1 MYKRRIA
8 IAGLAL
14 CSGFVLS
21 AGLAVTACS
30 SSTGANGTNPFVDS
44 GVNTTPEA
52 SAVVPEAGTAVDG
65 GSPGDGSVSTN
76 CQGSN
81 ILGDGGATLQCFQY
95 PTDPGPGAFYVT
107 ISGESNALTGYP
119 FPPDN
124 FVNDTYMPDGWQF
137 QILEYIV
144 VVDKVTLWQNPD
156 ESTTNQEEHGSQV
169 AHLDGPFVVDLHK
182 GGKIVGQG
190 GYPELATPLGVITT
204 QNDLGN
210 AAFPTDGTRFAF
222 GFSTVQATYDAYNVN
237 LDESEAAD
245 FALMVQKGY
254 SVFYRGTAVWEGNS
268 PSNPYT
274 CVQTNAGE
282 GEDAGDIQEGD
293 AEVATYR
300 DGGYDFSQ
308 IDNLQ
313 FSFTLGFPTP
323 TNYVNCQNM
332 TGGGTPLPG
341 EDYARGVF
349 ASASQSEITQVTV
362 HMDHPFWESFEED
375 TPVHWDNIAAQ
386 YVGKGS
392 ADGGFVPVNTED
404 FVSVRFHPWYD
415 STGTPLPW
423 RNCVGP
429 YYTPPGN
436 GQMFFSTLSVPI
448 DPNGTCTGALNQ
460 DYTLDNCPA
469 IRDYY
474 DYIRYTQS
482 TQGHLNS
489 QGLCF
494 IDRQY
499 PAPAGGS

>member
-1 MYKRRIA
+1 MCRKPLA

-14 CSGFVLS
+14 GAGFVLS
-21 AGLAVTACS
+21 AGFATSACS
-30 SSTGANGTNPFVDS
+30 SSSPSNQARGYVDS
-44 GVNTTPEA
+44 G
-52 SAVVPEAGTAVDG
+52 AG
-65 GSPGDGSVSTN
+65 GDGATAADVAI
-76 CQGSN
+76 GAPDA
-81 ILGDGGATLQCFQY
+81 GDGGTLKSFAY
-95 PTDPGPGAFYVT
+95 PADPGPGAFYVT

-124 FVNDTYMPDGWQF
+124 YADDTYMPDGWQF
-137 QILEYIV
+137 EILEYIV
-144 VVDKVTLWQNPD
+144 NVDKITLWSNPD
-156 ESTTNQEEHGSQV
+156 ESTTSQLPHGPQI

-190 GYPELATPLGVITT
+190 GYPELSTPIGVITS
-204 QNDLGN
+204 QNDNGN
-210 AAFPTDGTRFAF
+210 APFDTTGGTRYAF

-237 LDESEAAD
+237 LDDSEAAD

-254 SVFYRGTAVWEGNS
+254 SVFYRGTAVWKGND
-268 PSNPYT
+268 PSSTYT
-274 CVQTNAGE
+274 CVQTNAGA
-282 GEDAGDIQEGD
+282 GEDAGLVEQGD
-293 AEVATYR
+293 AEVPTYA
-300 DGGYDFSQ
+300 DGGYNFSA
-308 IDNLQ
+308 IDNLT

-332 TGGGTPLPG
+332 TGGGQPLPG

-349 ASASQSEITQVTV
+349 ASPSQSQITQVTV

-375 TPVHWDNIAAQ
+375 TPVHWDDIAAQ
-386 YVGKGS
+386 YVGS
-392 ADGGFVPVNTED
+392 TANPVPVNLED
-404 FVSVRFHPWYD
+404 FVGIRFHPWFD
-415 STGTPLPW
+415 KTGTPLPW

-448 DPNGTCTGALNQ
+448 DPNGTCTGTIGQ
-460 DYTLDNCPA
+460 DYTLANCHA

>member
-1 MYKRRIA
+1 MDKKGIA
-8 IAGLAL
+8 IAELAL
-14 CSGFVLS
+14 CGGLVLS
-21 AGLAVTACS
+21 LGFTSSGCS
-30 SSTGANGTNPFVDS
+30 SGSSPAQSVFVDS
-44 GVNTTPEA
+44 G
-52 SAVVPEAGTAVDG
+52 GG
-65 GSPGDGSVSTN
+65 GSSGND
-76 CQGSN
+76 CQGSA
-81 ILGDGGATLQCFQY
+81 IAGDAGQALKCFNY
-95 PTDPGPGAFYVT
+95 PADPGAGAFYVT

-124 FVNDTYMPDGWQF
+124 YSADTYMPDGWQF
-137 QILEYIV
+137 EILEYIV
-144 VVDKVTLWQNPD
+144 NVDKITLWSDPD
-156 ESTTNQEEHGSQV
+156 QSATNQQMHGSPV

-190 GYPELATPLGVITT
+190 GYPELATPLGTITS
-204 QNDLGN
+204 QNDNGN
-210 AAFPTDGTRFAF
+210 APFDTTGGTRYGF

-237 LDESEAAD
+237 LDDSEAAD

-254 SVFYRGTAVWEGNS
+254 SVFYRGTAVWKGDQGTY
-268 PSNPYT
+268 P
-274 CVQTNAGE
+274 CVQTNAGA
-282 GEDAGDIQEGD
+282 GEDAGLVQEGD
-293 AEVATYR
+293 ADVPTYA
-300 DGGYDFSQ
+300 DGGYDFAS
-308 IDNLQ
+308 IDNLT

-332 TGGGTPLPG
+332 TGGGQPLPG

-349 ASASQSEITQVTV
+349 ASSSQSEVTQVTV

-375 TPVHWDNIAAQ
+375 TPVHWDDIASQ
-386 YVGKGS
+386 YVGS
-392 ADGGFVPVNTED
+392 TANPVPVNTED
-404 FVSVRFHPWYD
+404 FVGVRFHPWFD
-415 STGTPLPW
+415 KVGTPLPW

-448 DPNGTCTGALNQ
+448 DPGATCTGTIGQ
-460 DYTLDNCPA
+460 DYTLANCPA

>member
-1 MYKRRIA
+1 MNKKRFA

-14 CSGFVLS
+14 GGGFVLS
-21 AGLAVTACS
+21 AVASACS
-30 SSTGANGTNPFVDS
+30 SSSPNQGQG
-44 GVNTTPEA
+44 GYI
-52 SAVVPEAGTAVDG
+52 DG
-65 GSPGDGSVSTN
+65 GADQLASDAGSE
-76 CQGSN
+76 QAQIAPEG
-81 ILGDGGATLQCFQY
+81 GDGGGLMPFAY
-95 PTDPGPGAFYVT
+95 PADPGPGAFYVT

-124 FVNDTYMPDGWQF
+124 FAADTYMPDGWQF
-137 QILEYIV
+137 EILEYIV
-144 VVDKVTLWQNPD
+144 VVDKVTLWSNPD
-156 ESTTNQEEHGSQV
+156 VSATDQSQHGSPV

-190 GYPELATPLGVITT
+190 GYPELATPIGVITS
-204 QNDLGN
+204 QNDNGN
-210 AAFPTDGTRFAF
+210 APFDTSGGTRYAF

-237 LDESEAAD
+237 LDSSEAAD

-254 SVFYRGTAVWEGNS
+254 SVFYRGTAVWKGDD
-268 PSNPYT
+268 PGNPYP
-274 CVQTNAGE
+274 CVQTNAGA
-282 GEDAGDIQEGD
+282 GQDAGLLTEGD
-293 AEVATYR
+293 ASVATYV

-308 IDNLQ
+308 MDKLS

-332 TGGGTPLPG
+332 TGGGQPLPG
-341 EDYARGVF
+341 EDYARGVA
-349 ASASQSEITQVTV
+349 ASPSQSTITQVTV
-362 HMDHPFWESFEED
+362 HMDHPFWESFQED

-386 YVGKGS
+386 YVGS
-392 ADGGFVPVNTED
+392 TANPVPVNTED
-404 FVSVRFHPWYD
+404 FVGIAFHPWSD
-415 STGTPLPW
+415 KTGTPLPW
-423 RNCVGP
+423 RNCVGS
-429 YYTPPGN
+429 YYSPPGN

-448 DPNGTCTGALNQ
+448 DPQGTCTGQIGQ
-460 DYTLDNCPA
+460 DYTKDDCPA

>member
-1 MYKRRIA
+1 MQKKRFT

-14 CSGFVLS
+14 GAGSVLS
-21 AGLAVTACS
+21 AGVATSACS
-30 SSTGANGTNPFVDS
+30 SSSSGEQTGGYVDS
-44 GVNTTPEA
+44 GA
-52 SAVVPEAGTAVDG
+52 S
-65 GSPGDGSVSTN
+65 GDGAAGPDAMTFPSPD
-76 CQGSN
+76 G
-81 ILGDGGATLQCFQY
+81 GDGGALKAFAY
-95 PTDPGPGAFYVT
+95 PADPGAGAFYVT

-124 FVNDTYMPDGWQF
+124 YVNDTYMPDGWQF
-137 QILEYIV
+137 EILEYIV
-144 VVDKVTLWQNPD
+144 NVDKITLWSNPNLSATD
-156 ESTTNQEEHGSQV
+156 QEQHGRQI

-190 GYPELATPLGVITT
+190 GYPELATPIGVITS
-204 QNDLGN
+204 QNDNGN
-210 AAFPTDGTRFAF
+210 QPFDTTGGTRYGF
-222 GFSTVQATYDAYNVN
+222 GFSTVPATYDAYNVN
-237 LDESEAAD
+237 LDDSEAAD

-254 SVFYRGTAVWEGNS
+254 SVFYRGTAVWKGND
-268 PSNPYT
+268 PSSMYP
-274 CVQTNAGE
+274 CVQTSAGA
-282 GEDAGDIQEGD
+282 GEDAGLVQEGD
-293 AEVATYR
+293 AEVPTYA
-300 DGGYDFSQ
+300 DGGYDFSA
-308 IDNLQ
+308 IDNLT

-341 EDYARGVF
+341 EDYARGIF
-349 ASASQSEITQVTV
+349 ASASQSEVTQVTV
-362 HMDHPFWESFEED
+362 HMDHPFWESFAED
-375 TPVHWDNIAAQ
+375 TPVHWDDIAAQ
-386 YVGKGS
+386 YVGS
-392 ADGGFVPVNTED
+392 MANPVPVNTED
-404 FVSVRFHPWYD
+404 FVGVRFHPWFD
-415 STGTPLPW
+415 KTGTPLPW

-448 DPNGTCTGALNQ
+448 NPAGTCMGTIGQ
-460 DYTLDNCPA
+460 DYMTATCPD

>member
-1 MYKRRIA
+1 
-8 IAGLAL
+8 
-14 CSGFVLS
+14 
-21 AGLAVTACS
+21 
-30 SSTGANGTNPFVDS
+30 VDS
-44 GVNTTPEA
+44 G
-52 SAVVPEAGTAVDG
+52 GGGLDG
-65 GSPGDGSVSTN
+65 GTDVQIG
-76 CQGSN
+76 
-81 ILGDGGATLQCFQY
+81 IEGGTLKQFAY
-95 PTDPGPGAFYVT
+95 PADPGAGAFYVT

-124 FVNDTYMPDGWQF
+124 FSTDTYMPDGWEF

-144 VVDKVTLWQNPD
+144 VVDKVTLWSNPD
-156 ESTTNQEEHGSQV
+156 KSASDQSQHGDPV

-190 GYPELATPLGVITT
+190 GYPELSTPIGVIAN
-204 QNDLGN
+204 QNDNGN
-210 AAFPTDGTRFAF
+210 APFDTSGGTRYGF
-222 GFSTVQATYDAYNVN
+222 GFSTVQASYDAYNVN
-237 LDESEAAD
+237 LDDSEAAD
-245 FALMVQKGY
+245 YAMMVQNGW
-254 SVFYRGTAVWEGNS
+254 SVFYRGTAVWKGDD
-268 PSNPYT
+268 PGNPYT
-274 CVQTNAGE
+274 CVQTNAGQ
-282 GEDAGDIQEGD
+282 GEDAGLVQEGD
-293 AEVATYR
+293 ADVPTYA
-300 DGGYDFSQ
+300 DGGYDFTQ
-308 IDNLQ
+308 MDKLN

-349 ASASQSEITQVTV
+349 ASGSQSTVTQVTV

-375 TPVHWDNIAAQ
+375 TPVHWDNIASQ
-386 YVGKGS
+386 YVGS
-392 ADGGFVPVNTED
+392 TANPVPVNLTD
-404 FVSVRFHPWYD
+404 FVGVQFHPWFD
-415 STGTPLPW
+415 KTGTPLPW
-423 RNCVGP
+423 RNCVGSN
-429 YYTPPGN
+429 YVPPGN

-448 DPNGTCTGALNQ
+448 DPNGTCTGTVGQ
-460 DYTLDNCPA
+460 DYTMATCPA